1 MGACRICIVKAIS
14 LVALYLVLQI
24 AALVAVTG
32 LWTATS

>member
-1 MGACRICIVKAIS
+1 MRTGIVKAIS
-14 LVALYLVLQI
+14 LAALYLVLQL